1 MFEKQIT
8 DECKYFI
15 TNGSLESLKEL
26 YEHYYTD
33 IDSNSVA
40 WDVVFKDIYIHACL
54 KKQKEIVEWLDELY
68 KTFDPIIQI
77 GLRQMFPYA
86 KYLFNK
92 K

>member
-1 MFEKQIT
+1 MFEREIT

-15 TNGSLESLKEL
+15 THDNLESLKEL

-33 IDSNSVA
+33 SESKDVA

-54 KKQKEIVEWLDELY
+54 KKRKDIVEWLDEIY
-68 KTFDPIIQI
+68 KEFDPIIKI

-86 KYLFNK
+86 KYLYNK